1 MFSVPEG
8 VKTEVT
14 PGGVR
19 RADGVVTTP
28 GPGSRFYVAATSLEF
43 LRPTCRGYKLKYKPW
58 RKPQSESQP
67 HAQP

>member
-28 GPGSRFYVAATSLEF
+28 RVQGADLCYSYELGI
-43 LRPTCRGYKLKYKPW
+43 PTAYM
-58 RKPQSESQP
+58 
-67 HAQP
+67 